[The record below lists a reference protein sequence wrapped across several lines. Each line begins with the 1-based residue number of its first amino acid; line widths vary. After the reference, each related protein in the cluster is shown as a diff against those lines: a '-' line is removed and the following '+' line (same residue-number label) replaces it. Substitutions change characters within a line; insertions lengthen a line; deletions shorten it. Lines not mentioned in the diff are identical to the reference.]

1 MYKKLKI
8 KIQKNSEIFA
18 LFLLIIIT
26 IISTSYYNFEG
37 DDSHTSLGW
46 FFLIIEIIIASRIG
60 MVIYHGNLK
69 DGIGQ
74 HTNLLLIVIVI
85 CLGVYVLIEFV
96 RQTCFLTKLIQVTK
110 KLNRIKIS

>member
-1 MYKKLKI
+1 MGNRKETYPTTKL
-8 KIQKNSEIFA
+8 FH
-18 LFLLIIIT
+18 
-26 IISTSYYNFEG
+26 
-37 DDSHTSLGW
+37 SHTSLGW

-74 HTNLLLIVIVI
+74 HTNLLLLVIVI

-96 RQTCFLTKLIQVTK
+96 I
-110 KLNRIKIS
+110 